1 MATGLRARAAVA
13 ASHPGHA
20 AGASLAPASQTEV
33 DDHSESRVPVMLVV
47 LGIAAFT
54 VLGLG
59 VAAYVVRRLLGRTSK
74 PPDQS
79 AAGHH

>member
-1 MATGLRARAAVA
+1 M
-13 ASHPGHA
+13 
-20 AGASLAPASQTEV
+20 APASQTEV